1 MFSHGE
7 VGGDLNK
14 NEIRIK
20 EFGKNEEIVMNPSN
34 QQNMV
39 EEYDRN
45 LIAEFIKLVSNKE
58 LEKGR
63 VAAKEAIQSHVMAF
77 AAEYSRV
84 SDEVVYIEEFFDSA
98 KQMTK
103 EIEETIF

>member
-1 MFSHGE
+1 
-7 VGGDLNK
+7 
-14 NEIRIK
+14 
-20 EFGKNEEIVMNPSN
+20 
-34 QQNMV
+34 MV

>member
-1 MFSHGE
+1 
-7 VGGDLNK
+7 
-14 NEIRIK
+14 
-20 EFGKNEEIVMNPSN
+20 
-34 QQNMV
+34 
-39 EEYDRN
+39 
-45 LIAEFIKLVSNKE
+45 
-58 LEKGR
+58 
-63 VAAKEAIQSHVMAF
+63 MAF